1 MDAPSPGIRPFFKYT
16 SPDTAKAILSSQT
29 VRYSSPLTFNDP
41 FDIQSGLHFDFD
53 IETLPGTIIERL
65 SEVAAAAQA
74 PQVDSSDV
82 WGQLVLK
89 IREMYPTHGFPK
101 ERWRRES
108 SHLFAWLAGKIK
120 ETQQGYQRHWREKLL
135 PGVRVFCVSEDRD
148 NLLMWAH
155 YARDHKGAVFE
166 FWSLPEEDNPLSVA
180 RPVQYGA
187 KPPPFFSEQAFLDD
201 ILAIRKLDFSSLY
214 RRYVYCKCDH
224 WKYEKEWR
232 VWYPLAESSGLY
244 ETMPVRPSEFRA
256 LYLGCQMCD
265 DDKRALLELVHEHF
279 PSTRI
284 YQASKSTVAYE
295 LEYAEV

>member
-1 MDAPSPGIRPFFKYT
+1 MDAPTPGTKAFFKYT
-16 SPDTAKAILSSQT
+16 SPDTAIAILWNQT

-53 IETLPGTIIERL
+53 IEKLPGKIIERL
-65 SEVAAAAQA
+65 SEIAAAAEV
-74 PQVDSSDV
+74 PEVDSSDV

-101 ERWRRES
+101 ERWHREADY
-108 SHLFAWLAGKIK
+108 LFAWLAGKIK
-120 ETQQGYQRHWREKLL
+120 ETQQEYQCHWREKLL

-180 RPVQYGA
+180 RPVQYSA
-187 KPPPFFSEQAFLDD
+187 NPLPFFSEQEFLDD
-201 ILAIRKLDFSSLY
+201 ILAIRKLDFSQLY
-214 RRYVYCKCDH
+214 HRYAYYKSKH

-244 ETMPVRPSEFRA
+244 DAVPVCPSEFRA
-256 LYLGCQMCD
+256 LYLGCQICD
-265 DDKRALLELVHEHF
+265 VDKRALLELVRKHF
-279 PSTRI
+279 PSTRVF
-284 YQASKSTVAYE
+284 QAAKSAVAYE
-295 LEYAEV
+295 LEYTEI